1 MNAYA
6 YMNDDSTRA
15 FINLRMNVVGVRP
28 YPNVDDDNNL
38 IPSTAR
44 RMHADSYDNKKLLK
58 LKYMIYK
65 YVWQNIDNEDVVIQ
79 DKLVKESF
87 AHYFSDLH
95 DELCERELI
104 IDGEFVNPVVVK
116 ETFLKKRKSN
126 RLSERRREIE
136 YLFNGEKVPRVDWD
150 HPELQLAKLI
160 DNVPFDDSLI
170 ALPSVRR
177 EQQRAQT
184 TPIEVDQD

>member
-1 MNAYA
+1 
-6 YMNDDSTRA
+6 
-15 FINLRMNVVGVRP
+15 
-28 YPNVDDDNNL
+28 
-38 IPSTAR
+38 
-44 RMHADSYDNKKLLK
+44 
-58 LKYMIYK
+58 MIYK

-95 DELCERELI
+95 DELC
-104 IDGEFVNPVVVK
+104 
-116 ETFLKKRKSN
+116 
-126 RLSERRREIE
+126 
-136 YLFNGEKVPRVDWD
+136 EKVPRVDWD